1 MAAQIPKG
9 PDPAMIYPTHY
20 DRLSRADP
28 EAADGAPTPFWHV
41 NAAGRDTSR
50 YVPLRSHTFAK
61 AEEHN
66 TAQHGQLKGHMHTQG
81 RQPHRQAAKC
91 C

>member
-61 AEEHN
+61 SRR
-66 TAQHGQLKGHMHTQG
+66 AQHSTA
-81 RQPHRQAAKC
+81 RSAERSYAYARQAATQAGS
-91 C
+91 

>member
-1 MAAQIPKG
+1 MIDYPELILRLLMVLPHLSG
-9 PDPAMIYPTHY
+9 MSMLLGETPHAMC
-20 DRLSRADP
+20 LS
-28 EAADGAPTPFWHV
+28 EAIH
-41 NAAGRDTSR
+41 
-50 YVPLRSHTFAK
+50 LQK